1 MKVAEEA
8 RAGLFVAE
16 DEAAEIA
23 GEALDAHAERGE
35 IEVRL
40 AGEKALL
47 DEEFL
52 HADGGIGAVRAG
64 AHVDGEQSVLAG
76 DGVVDVEL
84 RRDFEFE
91 IDGFEAGAAAEEVEA
106 DAEILLEEGLLAA
119 AEEVELAGVG
129 GTRDGWHGDTAPLPR
144 WSH

>member
-1 MKVAEEA
+1 MVEAAVGVLLQHVEVRQVVLEDVVVKVAEEA

-52 HADGGIGAVRAG
+52 HADVGIGAVRAG
-64 AHVDGEQSVLAG
+64 GARRWRSVRSRG
-76 DGVVDVEL
+76 
-84 RRDFEFE
+84 RR
-91 IDGFEAGAAAEEVEA
+91 
-106 DAEILLEEGLLAA
+106 
-119 AEEVELAGVG
+119 
-129 GTRDGWHGDTAPLPR
+129 R
-144 WSH
+144 S